1 MINLYSKR
9 QLIIELQSLGLSK
22 RQIKEAKLN
31 KAKQIIKFYFNKGK
45 KDKVI
50 LLYLQKININLRYLT
65 FLLTYIVKQFINFFI
80 TLIFIYLLFFYIK
93 SLYSLKKIRKQLN
106 LLHQQNCSD
115 EDLVKVILYETKYSN
130 KYYGIRAMQH
140 HLKIAYKIFAS
151 R

>member
-1 MINLYSKR
+1 LINLYSKR

-80 TLIFIYLLFFYIK
+80 TLIFIYLLFFISKVYIP
-93 SLYSLKKIRKQLN
+93 
-106 LLHQQNCSD
+106 
-115 EDLVKVILYETKYSN
+115 
-130 KYYGIRAMQH
+130 
-140 HLKIAYKIFAS
+140 
-151 R
+151 

>member
-80 TLIFIYLLFFYIK
+80 TLIFIYLLFFISKVYIP
-93 SLYSLKKIRKQLN
+93 
-106 LLHQQNCSD
+106 
-115 EDLVKVILYETKYSN
+115 
-130 KYYGIRAMQH
+130 
-140 HLKIAYKIFAS
+140 
-151 R
+151 